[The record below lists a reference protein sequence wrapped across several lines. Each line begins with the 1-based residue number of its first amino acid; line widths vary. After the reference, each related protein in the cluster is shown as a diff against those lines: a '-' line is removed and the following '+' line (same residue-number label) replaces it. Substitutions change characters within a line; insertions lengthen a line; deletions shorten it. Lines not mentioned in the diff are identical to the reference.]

1 MVPTLLGLTLI
12 IFFTT
17 TFFSPSERVTLFVS
31 PSQYMIPW
39 GPSDIPDLIEMYHL
53 NDAFHIQYL
62 TWLREVLRGNLG
74 YSWLYDMYVV
84 EVILHFFPAT
94 LELVIYAAPIII
106 LGGYKL
112 GVFSAKRASSRA
124 PREDVI
130 DFATRTITTIG
141 YSVPSFVLGII
152 LLMIFFLFLGW
163 FHPERLSINLQIFV
177 SSPTSGWVSYTGLI
191 TIDGLLNGR
200 LDITLDALRHLVLP
214 AITLAT
220 QNLAILVR
228 ITRSSMVSEL
238 FKPYVVTA
246 KAKGLDE
253 REVIKHAKKNSLT
266 SVFTVSGMLFA
277 GMLTGVVV
285 TEYVFNIKGIGYLVV
300 EAARRYDYPLLVGIS
315 LSFCVIFMLV
325 NLIVDIAYAYIDP
338 RVKL

>member
-1 MVPTLLGLTLI
+1 MVPTLLGLSLI

-17 TFFSPSERVTLFVS
+17 TFFSPSDRVRLFIS

-39 GPSDIPDLIEMYHL
+39 GPSDIPELIEMYHL
-53 NDAFHIQYL
+53 NDPFHIQYL
-62 TWLREVLRGNLG
+62 TWLGEVLKGNLG
-74 YSWLYDMYVV
+74 YSYLYDMSVV
-84 EVILHFFPAT
+84 EAMLHFFPAT

-112 GVFSAKRASSRA
+112 GVFSAKRASSKA
-124 PREDVI
+124 PDEDAI
-130 DFATRTITTIG
+130 DFTTRTITIIG
-141 YSVPSFVLGII
+141 YSIPSFVLGIA
-152 LLMIFFLFLGW
+152 LLVIFYLSLGW
-163 FHPERLSINLQIFV
+163 FLPERLSINLQPSI
-177 SSPTSGWVSYTGLI
+177 SSATSGWVRYTGLL
-191 TIDGLLNGR
+191 TIDGLLNR
-200 LDITLDALRHLVLP
+200 RPDITLDAFRHLVLP
-214 AITLAT
+214 VITLAT

-266 SVFTVSGMLFA
+266 SVFTISGMLFA
-277 GMLTGVVV
+277 SMLTGVVV
-285 TEYVFNIKGIGYLVV
+285 TEYVYNIKGMGFLVV
-300 EAARRYDYPLLVGIS
+300 QAARRYDYALLVGIS
-315 LSFCVIFMLV
+315 LSFCVIFMFV